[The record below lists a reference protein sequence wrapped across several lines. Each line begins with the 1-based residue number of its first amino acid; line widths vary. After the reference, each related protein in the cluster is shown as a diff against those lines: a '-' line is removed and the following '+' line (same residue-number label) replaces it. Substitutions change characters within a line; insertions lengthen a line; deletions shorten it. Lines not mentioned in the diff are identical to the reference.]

1 MVTNTPDPLD
11 VSPVVP
17 PLKSKLS
24 AGRGF
29 TLGFLLLGFVSIGAF
44 LAHVGVGPILGS
56 LKSLGWLGFA
66 VFCLYTLGVLSLLG
80 LSWYVTAPGAPLK
93 QLFGFI
99 FGRVMRE
106 VAADILPFAQVGGF
120 ILGVRG
126 ACLFGVST
134 SIAVASSLVDLG
146 AEMAG
151 QLLFTAIGLAVLGLH
166 PPPRFPHNVVDP
178 IISVGLGLGLVTVA
192 GFFFS
197 QRFASRALTRLSA
210 NWPKQIQA
218 HMASVQ
224 DILTGIYRQPA
235 RVALSIGLHLL
246 SWVTAVGGVWLTL
259 GFMGVRMQPSMIL
272 VMESLVYLARS
283 VAFFVP
289 GAIGVMEGGY
299 VLLGPIFGLP
309 AETALSLALI
319 KRGRDLAI
327 GLPATAVWQI
337 LEGKRLLG
345 WGSRGSS

>member
-1 MVTNTPDPLD
+1 L
-11 VSPVVP
+11 
-17 PLKSKLS
+17 
-24 AGRGF
+24 
-29 TLGFLLLGFVSIGAF
+29 TLVFLVLGFVAICAF
-44 LAHVGVGPILGS
+44 LARVGVGPILES
-56 LKSLGWLGFA
+56 LKSLGLIGFA

-80 LSWYVTAPGAPLK
+80 LSWSVVVPGVPLK
-93 QLFGFI
+93 QLMGFI

-126 ACLFGVST
+126 ASLLGVST
-134 SIAVASSLVDLG
+134 SVAVASSIVDLG
-146 AEMAG
+146 SEMAG
-151 QLLFTAIGLAVLGLH
+151 QLLFTAIGLSILGLH
-166 PPPRFPHNVVDP
+166 PPPHFPHNVVDP
-178 IISVGLGLGLVTVA
+178 ITSVGMGLGVVTVA

-197 QRFASRALTRLSA
+197 QRFASRALTKLSA
-210 NWPKQIQA
+210 GWPSQIQA
-218 HMASVQ
+218 HLSSVQ
-224 DILTGIYRQPA
+224 ELLADIYRRPA

-246 SWVTAVGGVWLTL
+246 AWLAAVGGVWLTL

-309 AETALSLALI
+309 ADLALSLALI

-327 GLPATAVWQI
+327 GLAAIAVWQS
-337 LEGKRLLG
+337 LEGKRLFG
-345 WGSRGSS
+345 WGSSPSS

>member
-1 MVTNTPDPLD
+1 
-11 VSPVVP
+11 
-17 PLKSKLS
+17 
-24 AGRGF
+24 
-29 TLGFLLLGFVSIGAF
+29 LLLGLVAICAF
-44 LAHVGVGPILGS
+44 LAHIGVGPILAS
-56 LKSLGWLGFA
+56 LKSLGLPGFI
-66 VFCLYTLGVLSLLG
+66 VFCLYTVGVLGLLGV
-80 LSWYVTAPGAPLK
+80 SWYVIVPGVPLK
-93 QLFGFI
+93 QLPGFI
-99 FGRVMRE
+99 FGRIMRE

-134 SIAVASSLVDLG
+134 SVAVASSIVDLG

-151 QLLFTAIGLAVLGLH
+151 QLLFTAIGLSILGLH

-178 IISVGLGLGLVTVA
+178 ITTVGLGLGVATVV

-197 QRFASRALTRLSA
+197 QRFASRALGKLSA
-210 NWPKQIQA
+210 QWPKQIQA
-218 HMASVQ
+218 HLASVQ
-224 DILTGIYRQPA
+224 DILTDVYRRPA
-235 RVALSIGLHLL
+235 SVALSIGLHLAAWL
-246 SWVTAVGGVWLTL
+246 TAVGGVWLTL
-259 GFMGVRMQPSMIL
+259 SFMAVRMQPSMIL

-309 AETALSLALI
+309 AEIALSLALI

-327 GLPATAVWQI
+327 GLTAIAVWQT
-337 LEGKRLLG
+337 LEGKRLLR
-345 WGSRGSS
+345 WGSRRP

>member
-1 MVTNTPDPLD
+1 
-11 VSPVVP
+11 
-17 PLKSKLS
+17 
-24 AGRGF
+24 
-29 TLGFLLLGFVSIGAF
+29 
-44 LAHVGVGPILGS
+44 
-56 LKSLGWLGFA
+56 
-66 VFCLYTLGVLSLLG
+66 
-80 LSWYVTAPGAPLK
+80 
-93 QLFGFI
+93 
-99 FGRVMRE
+99 MRE

-134 SIAVASSLVDLG
+134 SIAVSSSLVDLG

-151 QLLFTAIGLAVLGLH
+151 QLLFTAIALSILGLH

-178 IISVGLGLGLVTVA
+178 ISSVGLGLGVVTVA

-197 QRFASRALTRLSA
+197 QRFASRALAKLSA
-210 NWPKQIQA
+210 RWPAQIQA
-218 HMASVQ
+218 HLTSVQ
-224 DILTGIYRQPA
+224 AILADIYRRPA
-235 RVALSIGLHLL
+235 RVALSIGLHLVAWL
-246 SWVTAVGGVWLTL
+246 TAVGGVWLTL
-259 GFMGVRMQPSMIL
+259 SFMGARMQPSMIL

-309 AETALSLALI
+309 AELALSLALI

-327 GLPATAVWQI
+327 GLLAIAVWQI
-337 LEGKRLLG
+337 LEGKRLLK
-345 WGSRGSS
+345 WGSGPAR

>member
-1 MVTNTPDPLD
+1 MVTNRPDPLD
-11 VSPVVP
+11 FAAVVP
-17 PLKSKLS
+17 PLRRKLS
-24 AGRGF
+24 TGRIL
-29 TLGFLLLGFVSIGAF
+29 TLLFLLLGVVAICAF
-44 LAHVGVGPILGS
+44 LIRLGVGPILQS
-56 LKSLGWLGFA
+56 LKSLGLIGFV
-66 VFCLYTLGVLSLLG
+66 VFCIYTLGVLSLLG
-80 LSWYVTAPGAPLK
+80 ACWYVIVPSVPPR
-93 QLFGFI
+93 QLAGFI
-99 FGRVMRE
+99 FGRIMRE

-134 SIAVASSLVDLG
+134 SIAVASSIVDLG

-151 QLLFTAIGLAVLGLH
+151 QLLFTAIGLSILGLH

-178 IISVGLGLGLVTVA
+178 IASVGLGLGVVTVA

-197 QRFASRALTRLSA
+197 QRFAARALTKLSA
-210 NWPKQIQA
+210 QWPKQIQS
-218 HMASVQ
+218 HLTSVQ
-224 DILTGIYRQPA
+224 ALLTDIYRRPA
-235 RVALSIGLHLL
+235 RVALSIALHLVAWL
-246 SWVTAVGGVWLTL
+246 TAVGGVWLIL
-259 GFMGVRMQPSMIL
+259 GFMGASMQPSMIL

-309 AETALSLALI
+309 ADIALSLALI

-327 GLPATAVWQI
+327 GLLAIAVWQT
-337 LEGKRLLG
+337 LEGKQLLK
-345 WGSRGSS
+345 WGSSPAR

>member
-1 MVTNTPDPLD
+1 MVTSAPNPLD
-11 VSPVVP
+11 FAPVAP
-17 PLKSKLS
+17 PSKGRLS
-24 AGRGF
+24 AGRVV
-29 TLGFLLLGFVSIGAF
+29 TIAFLLLGLIAIGVF
-44 LAHVGVGPILGS
+44 LARVGVGPILQS
-56 LKSLGWLGFA
+56 LKSLGLPGFA
-66 VFCLYTLGVLSLLG
+66 IFCLYTIGVLALLGV
-80 LSWYVTAPGAPLK
+80 SWYVIIPKLPLE
-93 QLFGFI
+93 QLGGFI
-99 FGRVMRE
+99 FGRIMRE

-134 SIAVASSLVDLG
+134 SIAVASSIVDLG

-151 QLLFTAIGLAVLGLH
+151 QLLFTAIGLSILGLH

-178 IISVGLGLGLVTVA
+178 ITSVGLGLGVVTVA

-210 NWPKQIQA
+210 GWPKPIQA
-218 HMASVQ
+218 HLAAVQ
-224 DILTGIYRQPA
+224 DILADVYRRPA

-246 SWVTAVGGVWLTL
+246 AWLTAVGGVWLTL
-259 GFMGVRMQPSMIL
+259 SFMGVRMAPAMIL

-299 VLLGPIFGLP
+299 LLLGPIFGLP
-309 AETALSLALI
+309 AEIALSLALI

-327 GLPATAVWQI
+327 GLSAIAVWQT
-337 LEGKRLLG
+337 LEGKRLLKWRSG
-345 WGSRGSS
+345 RSS

>member
-1 MVTNTPDPLD
+1 MVANTPDALD
-11 VSPVVP
+11 VSPQATPV
-17 PLKSKLS
+17 KRKLS
-24 AGRGF
+24 AGRVL
-29 TLGFLLLGFVSIGAF
+29 TLGVLLLGLVAICAF
-44 LAHVGVGPILGS
+44 LAHIGVGPILAS
-56 LKSLGWLGFA
+56 LKSLGLPGFI
-66 VFCLYTLGVLSLLG
+66 VFCLYTVGVLGLLGV
-80 LSWYVTAPGAPLK
+80 SWYVIVPGVPLK
-93 QLFGFI
+93 QLPGFI
-99 FGRVMRE
+99 FGRIMRE

-134 SIAVASSLVDLG
+134 SIAVASSIVDLG

-151 QLLFTAIGLAVLGLH
+151 QLLFTAIGLSILGLH

-178 IISVGLGLGLVTVA
+178 ITTVGLGLGVATVV

-197 QRFASRALTRLSA
+197 QRFASRALGKLSA
-210 NWPKQIQA
+210 QWPKQIQA
-218 HMASVQ
+218 HLASVQ
-224 DILTGIYRQPA
+224 DILTDVYRRPA
-235 RVALSIGLHLL
+235 SVALSIGLHLVAWL
-246 SWVTAVGGVWLTL
+246 TAVGGVWLTL
-259 GFMGVRMQPSMIL
+259 SFMAVRMQPSMIL

-309 AETALSLALI
+309 AEIALSLALI

-327 GLPATAVWQI
+327 GLTAIAVWQT
-337 LEGKRLLG
+337 LEGKRLLR
-345 WGSRGSS
+345 WGSRRP

>member
-1 MVTNTPDPLD
+1 LT
-11 VSPVVP
+11 
-17 PLKSKLS
+17 LS
-24 AGRGF
+24 
-29 TLGFLLLGFVSIGAF
+29 FLCIGLVAICAF
-44 LAHVGVGPILGS
+44 LARLGVGPILGS
-56 LKSLGWLGFA
+56 LKSLGLVGFIA
-66 VFCLYTLGVLSLLG
+66 FCLYTLGVLSLLG
-80 LSWYVTAPGAPLK
+80 VCWYVVAPGAPPR

-99 FGRVMRE
+99 FGRIMRE

-134 SIAVASSLVDLG
+134 SIAVASSVVDLG

-151 QLLFTAIGLAVLGLH
+151 QLLFTAVGLSVLGLH

-178 IISVGLGLGLVTVA
+178 ISSIGLGLGVVTVA

-197 QRFASRALTRLSA
+197 QRFAARALTKLSA
-210 NWPKQIQA
+210 QWPKQIQT
-218 HMASVQ
+218 HLTSVQ
-224 DILTGIYRQPA
+224 SILTDIYRRPT
-235 RVALSIGLHLL
+235 RVALSIGLHLV
-246 SWVTAVGGVWLTL
+246 SWLTAVGGVWLTL
-259 GFMGVRMQPSMIL
+259 SFMDVRMQPSMIL

-283 VAFFVP
+283 MAFFVP
-289 GAIGVMEGGY
+289 GALGVMEGGY

-327 GLPATAVWQI
+327 GLLAIAMWQI
-337 LEGKRLLG
+337 LEGKRLF
-345 WGSRGSS
+345 R

>member
-1 MVTNTPDPLD
+1 MTGV
-11 VSPVVP
+11 
-17 PLKSKLS
+17 
-24 AGRGF
+24 
-29 TLGFLLLGFVSIGAF
+29 FLLLGVVAICAF
-44 LAHVGVGPILGS
+44 LARVGVGPILAS
-56 LKSLGWLGFA
+56 LKSLGPVGFA

-80 LSWYVTAPGAPLK
+80 LSWYVIVPGVPLR
-93 QLFGFI
+93 QLSGFI
-99 FGRVMRE
+99 FGRIMRE

-120 ILGVRG
+120 IMGVRG

-134 SIAVASSLVDLG
+134 SIAVASSIVDLG
-146 AEMAG
+146 SEMAG
-151 QLLFTAIGLAVLGLH
+151 QLLFTAIGLSILGLH

-178 IISVGLGLGLVTVA
+178 IASVGMGLGVATVA

-197 QRFASRALTRLSA
+197 QRFAASALTKLSA
-210 NWPKQIQA
+210 SWPKQIQA
-218 HMASVQ
+218 HLASVQ
-224 DILTGIYRQPA
+224 VLLADIYRRPT

-246 SWVTAVGGVWLTL
+246 AWLTAVGGVWLTL
-259 GFMGVRMQPSMIL
+259 GFMGVRMPPSMIL

-309 AETALSLALI
+309 ADIALSLALI

-327 GLPATAVWQI
+327 GLLAIAVWQT
-337 LEGKRLLG
+337 LEGKRLLR
-345 WGSRGSS
+345 WGAKTSS

>member
-1 MVTNTPDPLD
+1 MVANRPEPIEL
-11 VSPVVP
+11 SPVVP
-17 PLKSKLS
+17 PVKRKLS
-24 AGRGF
+24 AGRVF
-29 TLGFLLLGFVSIGAF
+29 TVGFLLLGLVAICAF
-44 LAHVGVGPILGS
+44 LARVGVGPILGS
-56 LKSLGWLGFA
+56 LKSLGLFGFA
-66 VFCLYTLGVLSLLG
+66 VFCFYTLGVLSLLG
-80 LSWYVTAPGAPLK
+80 VSWYVVGPGAPPK
-93 QLFGFI
+93 QLSGFI

-134 SIAVASSLVDLG
+134 SLAVASSIVDLG
-146 AEMAG
+146 GEMAG
-151 QLLFTAIGLAVLGLH
+151 QLLFTAIGLSILGLH

-178 IISVGLGLGLVTVA
+178 ITSVGLGLGAITVA
-192 GFFFS
+192 AFFFS
-197 QRFASRALTRLSA
+197 QRFASRALARLSA
-210 NWPKQIQA
+210 GWPKQIQA
-218 HMASVQ
+218 HLTSVQ
-224 DILTGIYRQPA
+224 DILADIYRQPG

-246 SWVTAVGGVWLTL
+246 AWLTAVGGVWLTL

-299 VLLGPIFGLP
+299 VLLGPVFGLP
-309 AETALSLALI
+309 ADIALSLALI

-327 GLPATAVWQI
+327 GLCAIAVWQT
-337 LEGKRLLG
+337 LEGKQLLKV
-345 WGSRGSS
+345 GS